1 MECRRPMQDA
11 IKPGMT
17 FKNDWREVMVVSEPE
32 HGVVEVENMT
42 GETEMMFVQDVI
54 EIAGF

>member
-1 MECRRPMQDA
+1 MQDA

-42 GETEMMFVQDVI
+42 GETETMFVQDVI